1 MKKQVH
7 THTHTHRATTLS
19 ELSLVKKVI
28 LLFFP
33 LLPFTLFHIFLLP
46 SCSSFLSGIPWT
58 LFAAEWVRRGYCFIC
73 VCLFQGKRE
82 HVSKVLWDRFMDRQH
97 PVMSDS

>member
-7 THTHTHRATTLS
+7 TYTQSYDSVRAKPC
-19 ELSLVKKVI
+19 KKVI

-58 LFAAEWVRRGYCFIC
+58 LFAADWVRRGYCFIC